1 MHHKLPRSQFK
12 MARAAMLSHPEAGGS
27 GTDFLIGWAL
37 FIGGFFTS
45 GLLWVVW
52 IIWFFYAAFIRSDNR
67 ENTAKI
73 AKLQKQQL
81 DAMQVNANR
90 IAKLEEELKIAK
102 LEAELKATKDDED
115 A

>member
-1 MHHKLPRSQFK
+1 MHHKLTRSQFK
-12 MARAAMLSHPEAGGS
+12 MARAAILSHPEAGGS
-27 GTDFLIGWAL
+27 GTDFLVGWAL
-37 FIGGFFTS
+37 FIGGFLTS
-45 GLLWVVW
+45 GLLWAVW
-52 IIWFFYAAFIRSDNR
+52 VIWFVYVAFVRQDNR

-102 LEAELKATKDDED
+102 LEAELKATKESDN